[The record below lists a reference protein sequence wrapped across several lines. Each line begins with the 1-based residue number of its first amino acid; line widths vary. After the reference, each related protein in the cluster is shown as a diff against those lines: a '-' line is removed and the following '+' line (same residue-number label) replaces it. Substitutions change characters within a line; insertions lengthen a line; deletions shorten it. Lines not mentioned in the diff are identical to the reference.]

1 MAKNSN
7 VETRARAPAE
17 GLAVRLGYE
26 FVDMELVKTREG
38 RYLRFY
44 LDKPGGI
51 SLNDLESYHR
61 KVQPMIDN
69 MDYIEYDYL
78 EVSSPGAD
86 RPLKSPEDFDRAVGQ
101 RVEIS
106 LYRPDS
112 GRKRVFGTLIGVS
125 EGCAV
130 IDDKGEERSIELKS
144 IAKIARAVEVEGG

>member
-1 MAKNSN
+1 MAKNSGL
-7 VETRARAPAE
+7 ETRARASAE
-17 GLAVRLGYE
+17 GLAVRLGFL

-51 SLNDLESYHR
+51 SLSDLESYHR

-69 MDYIEYDYL
+69 MDIIEYDYL

-101 RVEIS
+101 QVEIK
-106 LYRPDS
+106 LYRPDD
-112 GRKRVFGTLIGVS
+112 GRKRAFGTLIGLR
-125 EGCAV
+125 EGCVV
-130 IDDKGEERSIELKS
+130 IDDKGIERSIDLKS
-144 IAKIARAVEVEGG
+144 IAKIARAIEVNGD